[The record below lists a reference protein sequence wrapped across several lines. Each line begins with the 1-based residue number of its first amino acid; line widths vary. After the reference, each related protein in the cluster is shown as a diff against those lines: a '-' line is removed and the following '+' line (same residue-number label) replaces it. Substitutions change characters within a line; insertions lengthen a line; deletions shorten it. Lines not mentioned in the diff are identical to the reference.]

1 MSPGFFQPRVA
12 RVRRACAG
20 LVCLLTLP
28 LAMTARSHDTLAGF
42 LQHQVV
48 LSLGAE
54 HLDVTVHLTF
64 FEDGSE
70 HERAHMDTDRD
81 GLLSRE
87 ETGAYLKRLEP
98 ELARAVSLRVAGNA
112 LSLVP
117 LREPELDLL
126 GSARTGRW
134 HHRLSLY
141 YFAAT
146 PADLAA
152 GSELVVED
160 RLWPTLRAV
169 AMLHVTARDGARLE
183 AVPLPEAWL
192 PPARRDE
199 ARLFKARVLAP
210 PRPAPDQP
218 RSAGSSF

>member
-1 MSPGFFQPRVA
+1 MSPGFFPH
-12 RVRRACAG
+12 RAALLRQACGG
-20 LVCLLTLP
+20 LCGLLP
-28 LAMTARSHDTLAGF
+28 LLLALTGRGHDILAGF

-70 HERAHMDTDRD
+70 HERVHMDEDQD
-81 GLLSRE
+81 GRLSRE
-87 ETGAYLKRLEP
+87 ETWAHLKRLEP
-98 ELARAVSLRVAGNA
+98 ELARAVSLRAAGKAVA
-112 LSLVP
+112 LIP

-152 GSELVVED
+152 GTELVVED

-169 AMLHVTARDGARLE
+169 GLFHVSGRDGARLE
-183 AVPLPEAWL
+183 AVPLPDAWL
-192 PPARRDE
+192 PPARHE
-199 ARLFKARVLAP
+199 EPRLFKARVVVPPRPPPDP
-210 PRPAPDQP
+210 PRPA
-218 RSAGSSF
+218 GSSF

>member
-1 MSPGFFQPRVA
+1 MSPGFSPHGAALLQRA
-12 RVRRACAG
+12 RGG
-20 LVCLLTLP
+20 LCGLLILWP
-28 LAMTARSHDTLAGF
+28 ALTARSHDTLAGF

-70 HERAHMDTDRD
+70 HERAHMDTDQD

-98 ELARAVSLRVAGNA
+98 ELARAVSLRVAGKAVA
-112 LSLVP
+112 LIP

-152 GSELVVED
+152 GTELVVED
-160 RLWPTLRAV
+160 HLWPTLRAV

-199 ARLFKARVLAP
+199 ARLFKARLLAP
-210 PRPAPDQP
+210 PRRDPEQP
-218 RSAGSSF
+218 RPAASSF